1 MSKVDYNVDSYTISE
16 LLEILGLDDPT
27 SDEIM
32 ETTNNF
38 IKRFSPSRE
47 NRPELVNFFQSI
59 QTKLLR
65 YMQQLETSGMDA
77 EYTPNEKQTEEW
89 FKYEALPQENAVQK
103 DKITD
108 RIQKIDVYDNNHVP
122 MNREQ
127 LGVNNNF
134 QVPVAQDSLN
144 PNLQNVT
151 NRFINL
157 DSQFRQA
164 SGGSESI
171 STNYTLDLSDPLTN
185 VLSLSLYS
193 IQIPYTWYTIDYVYG
208 NTCFWVTNTSS
219 TVSPTN
225 PGTWT
230 FKIFIEPG
238 NYTPTQF
245 CAALNNAFTN
255 QIYFAPPYT
264 ITSEDPDGINWGRAF
279 QYQDNP
285 HIPYPDIARFNPNNG
300 KITLYLDGWYDPAG
314 NQVKTITQYQNTSL
328 YITPYSETFNS
339 ETDAYFTFFDI
350 TGIKTC
356 YESGTYPCGASSGQG
371 HTFDGTLGWLM
382 GFRLPIQ
389 PIFTANIVGS
399 PNFTYSGGNTPQGV
413 LNLYGTKYFIVVL
426 DDYNQNHINNGLI
439 TITELSKTL
448 PLPSYYTTSQ
458 PYICTPNVTNLPSLL
473 DINAIG
479 NLSNISPAQA
489 VSLGLNPDNLFNSL
503 QDKIDFGAG
512 SIEQILPSAPRT
524 LTQAQI
530 YTVNEIIKN
539 RSKTISFRAKAPTN
553 SDTFAL
559 IPIKYGSI
567 STGQLYTEVSG
578 QFQDNKRIYFGP
590 VDIDRLRI
598 TLLDDRG
605 NIVDLHGADWCI
617 TLLSEN
623 LYQY

>member
-1 MSKVDYNVDSYTISE
+1 MSTIDYNVDSYTISE

-27 SDEIM
+27 SDEILQ
-32 ETTNNF
+32 TTNNF

-89 FKYEALPQENAVQK
+89 FKYEALPQDNTVQR

-127 LGVNNNF
+127 LGVSNNF
-134 QVPVAQDSLN
+134 QVPVAQDTLN

-151 NRFINL
+151 SRFINL

-164 SGGSESI
+164 SGGAESM
-171 STNYTLDLSDPLTN
+171 STNYTLDLSDPLTD

-193 IQIPYTWYTIDYVYG
+193 IQIPYTWYTIDYIYG
-208 NTCFWVTNTSS
+208 NTCFWVTNIG
-219 TVSPTN
+219 N
-225 PGTWT
+225 T

-238 NYTPTQF
+238 NYNPTDF
-245 CAALNNAFTN
+245 CSAITKSFLNAGFT
-255 QIYFAPPYT
+255 YPGVPPAT
-264 ITSEDPDGINWGRAF
+264 A
-279 QYQDNP
+279 
-285 HIPYPDIARFNPNNG
+285 PDIIKFNQNNG
-300 KITLYLDGWYDPAG
+300 KITLYLDGWIDPDA
-314 NQVKTITQYQNTSL
+314 NPIVSITQYVD
-328 YITPYSETFNS
+328 IFNS
-339 ETDAYFTFFDI
+339 ETAAYFTFFDI
-350 TGIKTC
+350 TGSKNC
-356 YESGTYPCGASSGQG
+356 YESGTYPCAGSSSQG

-389 PIFTANIVGS
+389 PIFT
-399 PNFTYSGGNTPQGV
+399 GGNTPQGV
-413 LNLYGTKYFIVVL
+413 INLFGTKYFILVI

-439 TITELSKTL
+439 TITELSKSL
-448 PLPSYYTTSQ
+448 PLPSYYTGSQ
-458 PYICTPNVTNLPSLL
+458 PYICSPNVTNLPSLL
-473 DINAIG
+473 DINAVG
-479 NLSNISPAQA
+479 NLSNITPAQA
-489 VSLGLNPDNLFNSL
+489 ASLGINPDNLFNSL
-503 QDKIDFGAG
+503 QDKIDFGSG

-530 YTVNEIIKN
+530 YTINEIIKN

-559 IPIKYGSI
+559 IPIKYGSLT
-567 STGQLYTEVSG
+567 TGQLYTEVSG

-605 NIVDLHGADWCI
+605 NIVDLHGADWCV
-617 TLLSEN
+617 TLISEN